1 MNNTPR
7 YQPSKREWI
16 GNAIKLKLNGRKS
29 LKMYPFGLSNHGPT
43 TSSRSMI
50 ECVN

>member
-29 LKMYPFGLSNHGPT
+29 LKMYPLMVYQIMDLLQVVGP
-43 TSSRSMI
+43 
-50 ECVN
+50 